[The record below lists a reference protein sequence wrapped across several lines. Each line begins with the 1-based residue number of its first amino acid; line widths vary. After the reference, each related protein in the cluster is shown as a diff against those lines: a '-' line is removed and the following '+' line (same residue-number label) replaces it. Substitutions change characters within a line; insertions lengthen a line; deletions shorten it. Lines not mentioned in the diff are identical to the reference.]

1 MTGITGQSRYLAEA
15 VRQMVDP
22 HWNPESEARDAE
34 LIYNKNADGSSTHRN
49 RFSNLMLHL
58 DVAGNHMDP
67 PTGHDEHHNDR
78 RAYLG
83 LQQGQQWEPVKMYR

>member
-1 MTGITGQSRYLAEA
+1 MASEPTSDQSHQPL
-15 VRQMVDP
+15 
-22 HWNPESEARDAE
+22 
-34 LIYNKNADGSSTHRN
+34 
-49 RFSNLMLHL
+49 SNLMLHL

-67 PTGHDEHHNDR
+67 PTGHDEHDNDR